1 MKKLKQST
9 NTKGTA
15 KVKINNTMPEKKIA
29 IKFSGKGN
37 IKIKTS
43 KNTNTKVAMRVRR
56 GSKIR
61 VKV

>member
-15 KVKINNTMPEKKIA
+15 KVKINNTMPKKKIA
-29 IKFSGKGN
+29 VKVSGKGN
-37 IKIKTS
+37 IKIKTP
-43 KNTNTKVAMRVRR
+43 KNTKIKVAMRVRR